1 MRARADERPEG
12 RESHARGMPR
22 AILSASGEA
31 LEVFTVDLLSTTYK
45 RAIVTDA
52 DFLKIPPEHLTLTHD
67 HL

>member
-1 MRARADERPEG
+1 
-12 RESHARGMPR
+12 MPR